1 MKKIAFF
8 VQHML
13 CGGVENALLSL
24 TTELANRGNK
34 VTIYVIDKKGDFISK
49 IPENVELRQI
59 PIPEKI
65 LKVYPR
71 GGSKIAIR
79 EKLRE
84 HHFLEAA
91 IMLGNHF
98 FGKSEFAE
106 LNVDFQKIPNLD
118 EVYDIA
124 VDFHMHS
131 PFLVRYVAEK
141 VTADKKYAWI
151 HNDFTT
157 TCYDIKKLEVYLED
171 FDLFFA
177 VSQKLLDEF
186 ISIFPEYAAKSSLA
200 LNIVPKQRMRE
211 QAEEFFPEEFAR
223 VPSDSL
229 KILSVGRLEYQK
241 GYDYAIDV
249 CKRLKENNMRFVW
262 FVLGDGTERQKLEAK
277 IREYGL
283 DSYFIF
289 LGIRMNPYPYF
300 KNCDIYVQT
309 SRHEGYATTVTEAK
323 IFNKPIVCTD
333 VSGAREQ
340 LVDDISGDISEI
352 QSESIFEKLQ
362 RLVQEPE
369 RRKQYSENLAKN
381 NAELEYGYLRDFE
394 D

>member
-65 LKVYPR
+65 LEVFPR

-84 HHFLEAA
+84 HHFLEAV

-98 FGKSEFAE
+98 FGKSGFAE
-106 LNVDFQKIPNLD
+106 LNVDFHKIPDLD
-118 EVYDIA
+118 EAYDIA

-157 TCYDIKKLEVYLED
+157 TGYDIKKLEVYLEN

-186 ISIFPEYAAKSSLA
+186 ISIFPEYAAKSRLA
-200 LNIVPKQRMRE
+200 LNIVPKQRIRE

-223 VPSDSL
+223 VPSDCL

-249 CKRLKENNMRFVW
+249 CKKLKEKNMRFVW
-262 FVLGDGTERQKLEAK
+262 FVLGDGTERQKLEEK

-283 DSYFIF
+283 GSCFIF

-309 SRHEGYATTVTEAK
+309 SRHEGWGITITEAK
-323 IFNKPIVCTD
+323 AFNLPIVCTD
-333 VSGAREQ
+333 FAGAREQ
-340 LVDDISGDISEI
+340 LVDGISGDISEI

-369 RRKQYSENLAKN
+369 RRKLYSENLAKN
-381 NAELEYGYLRDFE
+381 NAEVEYSYLRYFE
-394 D
+394 